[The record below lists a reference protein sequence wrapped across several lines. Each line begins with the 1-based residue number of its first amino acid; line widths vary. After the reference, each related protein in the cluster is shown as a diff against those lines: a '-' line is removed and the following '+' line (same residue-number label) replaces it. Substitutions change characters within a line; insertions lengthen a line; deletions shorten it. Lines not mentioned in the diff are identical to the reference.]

1 MSVNFKKFERAF
13 NKAVDDSDNRLSDGK
28 VNWNFVDADMC
39 LDGWDTVIGEEYIG
53 IFDDLAHKTNLRF
66 EEGEEYSKNLTDI
79 GSGV

>member
-39 LDGWDTVIGEEYIG
+39 LDGWDVLIGDKFYE
-53 IFDDLAHKTNLRF
+53 IFDEMAENFILNDASEKLEVLKR
-66 EEGEEYSKNLTDI
+66 EYL
-79 GSGV
+79 GQ